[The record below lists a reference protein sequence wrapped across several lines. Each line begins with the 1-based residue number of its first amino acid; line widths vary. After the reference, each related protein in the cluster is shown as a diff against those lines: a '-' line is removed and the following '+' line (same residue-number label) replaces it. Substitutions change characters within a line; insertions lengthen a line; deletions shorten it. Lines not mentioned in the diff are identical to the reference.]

1 MIRNKQEQDHYHKQP
16 WKPLELY
23 LHIPFCVRKCRYCD
37 FLSGPAD
44 TGTQDRYM
52 EALLAELKGRSREC
66 AEYEVDTIFIGGG
79 TPSVVKPEWIQKVMD
94 AVREHYRLS
103 PKAEI
108 TMEMNPG
115 TVSSDGLNVY
125 RRAGIN
131 RLSIGLQSANEEE
144 LQKLGRI
151 HTFAQFQESYREAVQ
166 AGFTNIN
173 VDVMSAL
180 PEQTVESWR
189 STLEAVLALEP
200 RPQHISAYSLIV
212 EEGTPLYD
220 MQESGTLIL
229 PDEDSERQMYALTE
243 ELLGRY
249 GFRRY
254 EISNYAT
261 EGYECRH
268 NCGYWRRREYLGLG
282 TGAASLMKEC
292 RFSNGTGLEAYL
304 QDPLGIRSEVQKLT
318 VEEQM
323 EEFMFLGL
331 RMMEGVSEDAFREAF
346 GRELKEVYGPVILN
360 NMQDGLLEC
369 TESRPVFYRL
379 THRGIDLSNY
389 VMAQF
394 LF

>member
-1 MIRNKQEQDHYHKQP
+1 MIRSKQDNYQKDLV

-44 TGTQDRYM
+44 VCTRDGYM
-52 EALLAELKGRSREC
+52 EALLTEMRGRSAEC
-66 AEYEVDTIFIGGG
+66 AEYEVDTVFIGGG

-94 AVREHYRLS
+94 TIREYYRLS
-103 PKAEI
+103 PEAEI

-115 TVSSDGLNVY
+115 TVSSDGLKVY
-125 RRAGIN
+125 RKAGIN
-131 RLSIGLQSANEEE
+131 RLSIGLQSANEDE
-144 LQKLGRI
+144 LFRIGRI
-151 HTFAQFQESYREAVQ
+151 HTFAQFQKTYREAVQ

-189 STLEAVLALEP
+189 RTLEAVLALEP
-200 RPQHISAYSLIV
+200 IPQHISAYSLIV

-220 MQESGTLIL
+220 MQEQGTLIL

-243 ELLGRY
+243 ELLGQY

-254 EISNYAT
+254 EISNYAG

-292 RFSNGTGLEAYL
+292 RFTNGTGMEEYL
-304 QDPLGIRSEVQKLT
+304 KNPLKMRGEVQELT

-331 RMMEGVSEDAFREAF
+331 RMMEGVSEKTFREAF
-346 GRELKEVYGPVILN
+346 GRELMEVYGSVIRKN
-360 NMQDGLLEC
+360 VQDGLLET
-369 TESRPVFYRL
+369 TEGSPVFYRL

-389 VMAQF
+389 VMSQF

>member
-1 MIRNKQEQDHYHKQP
+1 MIRSKQDCRTLEL
-16 WKPLELY
+16 KPLELY

-44 TGTQDRYM
+44 VCTQDAYM
-52 EALLAELKGRSREC
+52 EALLEELKGRSEEC

-94 AVREHYRLS
+94 TIRRYYQLS
-103 PKAEI
+103 PEAEI

-115 TVSSDGLNVY
+115 TVDREGLEIY
-125 RRAGIN
+125 CRAGIN

-144 LQKLGRI
+144 LLKLGRI
-151 HTFAQFQESYREAVQ
+151 HTFAQFQKTYRDAVDV
-166 AGFTNIN
+166 GFTNIN

-189 STLEAVLALEP
+189 RTLEAVLTLDP
-200 RPQHISAYSLIV
+200 IPQHISAYSLIV

-220 MQESGTLIL
+220 MQERGTLIL
-229 PDEDSERQMYALTE
+229 PDEDSERQMYTLTE
-243 ELLGRY
+243 ELLGQY

-254 EISNYAT
+254 EISNYAR

-292 RFSNGTGLEAYL
+292 RFTNGTGLEEYL
-304 QDPLGIRSEVQKLT
+304 MNPLGMRSEVQYLT
-318 VEEQM
+318 EEEQM

-331 RMMEGVSEDAFREAF
+331 RMMEGVSEKTFREAF
-346 GRELKEVYGPVILN
+346 GRELMEVYDSVIRKN
-360 NMQDGLLEC
+360 VQDGLLEI
-369 TESRPVFYRL
+369 TRGEPAFYRL

-389 VMAQF
+389 VMSQF

>member
-1 MIRNKQEQDHYHKQP
+1 MIRSKQDNYQKDLV

-44 TGTQDRYM
+44 VCTQDGYM
-52 EALLAELKGRSREC
+52 EALLTEMRGRSAEC
-66 AEYEVDTIFIGGG
+66 AEYEVDTVFIGGG

-94 AVREHYRLS
+94 TIREYYRLS
-103 PKAEI
+103 PEAEI

-115 TVSSDGLNVY
+115 TVSSDGLKVY
-125 RRAGIN
+125 RKAGIN
-131 RLSIGLQSANEEE
+131 RLSIGLQSANEDE
-144 LQKLGRI
+144 LFRIGRI
-151 HTFAQFQESYREAVQ
+151 HTFAQFQKTYREAVQ

-189 STLEAVLALEP
+189 RTLEAVLALEP
-200 RPQHISAYSLIV
+200 IPQHISAYSLIV

-220 MQESGTLIL
+220 MQEQGTLIL

-243 ELLGRY
+243 ELLGQY

-254 EISNYAT
+254 EISNYAG

-292 RFSNGTGLEAYL
+292 RFTNGTGMEEYL
-304 QDPLGIRSEVQKLT
+304 KNPLKMRGEVQELT

-331 RMMEGVSEDAFREAF
+331 RMMEGVSEKTFREAF
-346 GRELKEVYGPVILN
+346 GRELMEVYGSVIRKN
-360 NMQDGLLEC
+360 VQDGLLET
-369 TESRPVFYRL
+369 TEGSPDF
-379 THRGIDLSNY
+379 
-389 VMAQF
+389 
-394 LF
+394 

>member
-1 MIRNKQEQDHYHKQP
+1 MIRSKQDNYQKDLV

-44 TGTQDRYM
+44 VCTQDGYM
-52 EALLAELKGRSREC
+52 EALLTEMRGRSAEC
-66 AEYEVDTIFIGGG
+66 AEYEVDTVFIGGG

-94 AVREHYRLS
+94 TIREYYRLS
-103 PKAEI
+103 PEAEI

-115 TVSSDGLNVY
+115 TVSSDGLKVY
-125 RRAGIN
+125 RKAGIN
-131 RLSIGLQSANEEE
+131 RLSIGLQSANEDE
-144 LQKLGRI
+144 LFRIGRI
-151 HTFAQFQESYREAVQ
+151 HTFAQFQKTYREAVQ

-189 STLEAVLALEP
+189 RTLEAVLALEP
-200 RPQHISAYSLIV
+200 IPQHISAYSLIV

-220 MQESGTLIL
+220 MQEQGTLIL

-243 ELLGRY
+243 ELLGQY

-254 EISNYAT
+254 EISNYAG

-292 RFSNGTGLEAYL
+292 RFTNGTGMEEYL
-304 QDPLGIRSEVQKLT
+304 KNPLKMRGEVQELT

-323 EEFMFLGL
+323 EEFMFL
-331 RMMEGVSEDAFREAF
+331 
-346 GRELKEVYGPVILN
+346 
-360 NMQDGLLEC
+360 
-369 TESRPVFYRL
+369 
-379 THRGIDLSNY
+379 
-389 VMAQF
+389 
-394 LF
+394 